1 MLRLC
6 KFPKSYK
13 FVKIGLKLYNPTDT
27 ARYWSKKD
35 YFLASWQE
43 ADEYLPAGYYYHS
56 CHSSVQAVKA
66 AQKKYGGA
74 VFHRSQ
80 LVFCYAE
87 EF

>member
-1 MLRLC
+1 MLRLR
-6 KFPKSYK
+6 KFPIGYK
-13 FVKIGLKLYNPTDT
+13 FVKIGLKLYNATDT

-35 YFLASWQE
+35 YFLASWE
-43 ADEYLPAGYYYHS
+43 GAVEYLPAGYYYHS
-56 CHSSVQAVKA
+56 CHSSMQAAKA